1 MSAATRWR
9 GHCLG
14 CTRERDVESRP
25 THAMK
30 VLCDDCAQK
39 PHKPPSATVEDIA
52 QTNGKT
58 PRAAA
63 RTLTLTPAS
72 TIKSGRVR
80 WLWNGWVPLGAL
92 TVVAGEPG
100 LGKSILTGAHLAAC
114 ITRGALAGE
123 LHGKPADVLIASAED
138 DWSAVILPRLMAA
151 NANLER
157 VHRVDVSDDDGAGTF
172 TLPDDVRRL
181 EVALDALAAAGRTV
195 AMLVIDPIGAF
206 LSAGTDSHKDASVR
220 RALTPSAQLAM
231 DRGMAVV
238 AVAHLTKDQSQRLM
252 SRVSGSV
259 AFGAAPRSVIG
270 FARDPDDPDGEQG
283 ADRIIVHAKSN
294 VGRYA
299 TSLTA
304 RIESRMVDTHDGL
317 ADTGFLR
324 ITGESTI
331 GVDDLQRG
339 RDDDGPDCEEAI
351 GLALAGGPRPS
362 REVKAQITAELGCSR
377 RTVERAAVRM
387 HGRDEIVIEKSGFP
401 PTSTWALA
409 NGDTPLATNHHAL
422 RVANGQ
428 APMDTGIA
436 GNGAS
441 NGDMSPGGVANGN
454 GHDPDAELER
464 LQEKFP
470 DLTETA
476 ARCRCS
482 SPVVGV
488 DDDGD
493 PVCSK
498 CGRAS

>member
-1 MSAATRWR
+1 MT
-9 GHCLG
+9 G
-14 CTRERDVESRP
+14 SR
-25 THAMK
+25 K
-30 VLCDDCAQK
+30 
-39 PHKPPSATVEDIA
+39 
-52 QTNGKT
+52 
-58 PRAAA
+58 
-63 RTLTLTPAS
+63 LTLTPAD
-72 TIKSGRVR
+72 TILSGRVR

-100 LGKSILTGAHLAAC
+100 LGKSTLTGAHLAAH

-138 DWSAVILPRLMAA
+138 DWSAVIVPRLMAA
-151 NANLER
+151 NGNLER

-181 EVALDALAAAGRTV
+181 EVAVDALAGAGRTV
-195 AMLVIDPIGAF
+195 AMIAVDPVGAF
-206 LSAGTDSHKDASVR
+206 LSGSTDSHKDASVR
-220 RALTPSAQLAM
+220 RALTPLAQLAM
-231 DRGMAVV
+231 DRGIAVV
-238 AVAHLTKDQSQRLM
+238 CVAHLTKDQSQRLM

-283 ADRIIVHAKSN
+283 VDRIIVHAKSN

-304 RIESRMVDTHDGL
+304 RVESRMVDTHDGL

-324 ITGESTI
+324 ITGHSTI

-339 RDDDGPDCEEAI
+339 RDDDGPDAEEAI
-351 GLALAGGPRPS
+351 GLALVGGSRPS
-362 REVKAQITAELGCSR
+362 REVKAAIASELGCAR
-377 RTVERAAVRM
+377 KTVERAAVRM
-387 HGRDEIVIEKSGFP
+387 RERDEITIEKAGFP
-401 PTSTWALA
+401 ATTTWALA
-409 NGDTPLATNHHAL
+409 SGDTAVGTHHHPLSVPT
-422 RVANGQ
+422 GG
-428 APMDTGIA
+428 APMNTGVS

-441 NGDMSPGGVANGN
+441 SRDTSRVVVPTGN

-470 DLTETA
+470 DLAELA

-493 PVCSK
+493 PVCTK